1 MTETH
6 KLTYEEFT
14 LPSSVVSRIDVSRLV
29 SEVEW
34 LDNEMTAAMVR
45 AKTVNQTKVD
55 SVLSTQLSDFLE
67 QNKISLEVGHDRT
80 DLIKQLR
87 LLKNKVPVVHMTFAA
102 PADHDS
108 LQTLA
113 DWVRTSVHPQAV
125 IDVGLQ
131 PALVGGV
138 YVRTSNQVFDLSL
151 RGKIEAGRGVL
162 VKELEALRG
171 NV

>member
-1 MTETH
+1 MTEKHT
-6 KLTYEEFT
+6 LDYQEFT
-14 LPSSVVSRIDVSRLV
+14 LPASVVSKIDVSRLV
-29 SEVEW
+29 TEVEW

-45 AKTVNQTKVD
+45 AKTVEQTQNP

-67 QNKISLEVGHDRT
+67 LNKISLEDGHDRT
-80 DLIKQLR
+80 NLIKQLR

-102 PADHDS
+102 PADHAS

-162 VKELEALRG
+162 IKELGALRG